1 MLFRSYYSNILKF
14 DFLTRYN
21 YYSNQS
27 VLEFDY
33 LDISLIP
40 DKLSITKEYN
50 VEIFQYYSLL
60 E

>member
-1 MLFRSYYSNILKF
+1 MKF

-21 YYSNQS
+21 YYSNHN

-33 LDISLIP
+33 LDISLVP

-50 VEIFQYYSLL
+50 VEIFQYFSLL

>member
-1 MLFRSYYSNILKF
+1 MFFKFYYSNIMKF

-21 YYSNQS
+21 YYSNHN

-33 LDISLIP
+33 LDISLVP

-50 VEIFQYYSLL
+50 VEIFQYFSLL